1 MNRLL
6 IVSNRLP
13 VTIQKKKGKLYFN
26 QSVGGL
32 ATGLGSFYQSFNS
45 KWVGW
50 CGIPSERISLEEKKI
65 IETKLEQEYSSYPV
79 FLSKRDV
86 ELYYGEFCNK
96 TLWPLLHGFTQYVT
110 YERNS
115 WRAFEKVNKVFAS
128 SVLKIAEPE
137 DMVWAHD
144 YHLMLL
150 PSLLREE
157 HPDMAIGFFL
167 HTPFP
172 SSDVFRLIPWREEIL
187 YGLLAAD
194 LLGFH
199 TYSYVQNFLMTVRRL
214 LGLNHILGKI
224 IVGDHMAKVDS
235 FPIGIDYP
243 RFASADTR
251 PKVRASIDNLS
262 KKLGKTKKIL
272 SIDRLD
278 YTKGVL
284 NRLKGFDLFL
294 NAYPEFKEK
303 VTLVLVAVPSR
314 TKVKRYQSLKKN
326 VDELIGKINGDHGTL
341 GWTPIQYIYRSLP
354 FHSLLALYRIS
365 EVAMITPLRDGMNL
379 IAKEYVATKT
389 DGKGVLILSEMA
401 GAVEEL
407 REAIIVNPNSIDEI
421 AEALKKA
428 LSMPENEQIRRN
440 RIMQERLR
448 NYDIKVWAHDFMS
461 SLSQVKKDQ
470 KELSAKEVGSK
481 IKTKIIVDYL
491 KSESRLIFLDYDGTL
506 VPFASTPE
514 TAKPDLKLQNLLISL
529 AEDAKNQVVI
539 ISGRN
544 KESLEEFFVD
554 IDIGL
559 VAEHGAWIR
568 DSRGKWMTTG
578 NYNTDW
584 KRTIRP
590 ILERFKRRTPGALVE
605 EKDFSLVWHYRRAD
619 PELSSVRVAEL
630 KETLYFLTSNLE
642 LDVAEGNKIVEV
654 KNAGINKGSAAM
666 KWMSKKNW
674 DFMLAV
680 GDDVTDEDLF
690 SVLPE
695 FAYSIKVGLAPSK
708 AKFRFKSQKDVR
720 SLLENLRHTKVTRPL
735 SQE

>member
-590 ILERFKRRTPGALVE
+590 ILERFKHRTPGALVE
-605 EKDFSLVWHYRRAD
+605 EKDFSLVWHYRRAN

>member
-590 ILERFKRRTPGALVE
+590 ILERFKRRTPGALIE

-720 SLLENLRHTKVTRPL
+720 SLLEDLRHTKVTRPL

>member
-1 MNRLL
+1 M
-6 IVSNRLP
+6 
-13 VTIQKKKGKLYFN
+13 
-26 QSVGGL
+26 
-32 ATGLGSFYQSFNS
+32 
-45 KWVGW
+45 
-50 CGIPSERISLEEKKI
+50 
-65 IETKLEQEYSSYPV
+65 
-79 FLSKRDV
+79 
-86 ELYYGEFCNK
+86 
-96 TLWPLLHGFTQYVT
+96 
-110 YERNS
+110 
-115 WRAFEKVNKVFAS
+115 
-128 SVLKIAEPE
+128 
-137 DMVWAHD
+137 
-144 YHLMLL
+144 YH
-150 PSLLREE
+150 
-157 HPDMAIGFFL
+157 
-167 HTPFP
+167 
-172 SSDVFRLIPWREEIL
+172 
-187 YGLLAAD
+187 
-194 LLGFH
+194 
-199 TYSYVQNFLMTVRRL
+199 
-214 LGLNHILGKI
+214 
-224 IVGDHMAKVDS
+224 
-235 FPIGIDYP
+235 
-243 RFASADTR
+243 
-251 PKVRASIDNLS
+251 
-262 KKLGKTKKIL
+262 
-272 SIDRLD
+272 
-278 YTKGVL
+278 
-284 NRLKGFDLFL
+284 
-294 NAYPEFKEK
+294 
-303 VTLVLVAVPSR
+303 
-314 TKVKRYQSLKKN
+314 
-326 VDELIGKINGDHGTL
+326 
-341 GWTPIQYIYRSLP
+341 SLP

-365 EVAMITPLRDGMNL
+365 DVAMVTPLADGMNL
-379 IAKEYVATKT
+379 IAKEYLATKT
-389 DGKGVLILSEMA
+389 DGKGVLVLSEMA

-590 ILERFKRRTPGALVE
+590 ILERFKRRTPGALIE

-666 KWMSKKNW
+666 KWMSKENW
-674 DFMLAV
+674 DFMLSV

-720 SLLENLRHTKVTRPL
+720 SLLENLRYTKVTRPL
-735 SQE
+735 SPE

>member
-13 VTIQKKKGKLYFN
+13 VTVQKKKGRLYFSP
-26 QSVGGL
+26 SVGGL
-32 ATGLGSFYQSFNS
+32 ATGLGSFYKSYDS
-45 KWVGW
+45 MWVGW
-50 CGIPSERISLEEKKI
+50 CGIPSEKIDVKEKEKI
-65 IETKLEQEYSSYPV
+65 EITLAKEFSSHPV
-79 FLSKRDV
+79 FLSKRNI

-110 YERNS
+110 YDKNS
-115 WRAFEKVNKVFAS
+115 WKAYEKVNEIFADC
-128 SVLKIAEPE
+128 VLAIAEPE
-137 DMVWAHD
+137 DMVWVHD

-150 PSLLREE
+150 PHLLREK
-157 HPDMAIGFFL
+157 HPNMTIGFFL

-172 SSDVFRLIPWREEIL
+172 SSDIFRLLPWREEIL
-187 YGLLAAD
+187 RGLLEAD
-194 LLGFH
+194 LVGFH
-199 TYSYVQNFLMTVRRL
+199 TYNYVHNFLMTVSRL
-214 LGLNHILGKI
+214 LSLNHTLGKI
-224 IVGDHMAKVDS
+224 IVGDHLTKVDS

-243 RFASADTR
+243 RFAHAETR
-251 PKVRASIDNLS
+251 PKVQASIQNLS
-262 KKLGKTKKIL
+262 RKLGKIRKIL

-284 NRLKGFDLFL
+284 HRLKGFDLFL
-294 NAYPEFKEK
+294 KSYPEFKEK

-407 REAIIVNPNSIDEI
+407 REAIIVNPNSIEEI

-428 LSMPENEQIRRN
+428 LSMPEVEQVRRN

-448 NYDIKVWAHDFMS
+448 NYDIKFWANDFMTI
-461 SLSQVKKDQ
+461 LSQVKMEQ
-470 KELSAKEVGSK
+470 NELSATEVGDK
-481 IKTKIIVDYL
+481 IKTKIIDDFL
-491 KSESRLIFLDYDGTL
+491 RSERRLIFLDYDGTL
-506 VPFASTPE
+506 VPFAATPE
-514 TAKPDLKLQNLLISL
+514 AAKPDAELQNLLVSL
-529 AEDAKNQVVI
+529 AEDSKNQVVI

-544 KESLEEFFVD
+544 KEALAEFFKNVS
-554 IDIGL
+554 IGL

-568 DSRGKWMTTG
+568 DERGNWTTTG
-578 NYNTDW
+578 GYNMDW
-584 KRTIRP
+584 KEKVRP

-619 PELSSVRVAEL
+619 PELSFVRVAEL
-630 KETLYFLTSNLE
+630 KDTLYFLTANLK

-654 KNAGINKGSAAM
+654 KNAGINKGTAAM
-666 KWMSKKNW
+666 KWISKKKWN
-674 DFMLAV
+674 FILAV

-690 SVLPE
+690 RELPE
-695 FAYSIKVGLAPSK
+695 FAYSLKVGLAPSR
-708 AKFRFKSQKDVR
+708 AKLRFKTQSEVIPF
-720 SLLENLRHTKVTRPL
+720 LRKMKNA
-735 SQE
+735 E

>member
-13 VTIQKKKGKLYFN
+13 VTIQKKKGKTYFN

-32 ATGLGSFYQSFNS
+32 ATGLGSFYKSFDG
-45 KWVGW
+45 KWIGW
-50 CGIPSERISLEEKKI
+50 CGITAEKIDLEEKKI
-65 IETKLEQEYSSYPV
+65 IETKLEKEFSSYPV
-79 FLSKRDV
+79 ILSKKNV

-110 YERNS
+110 YDRNS
-115 WRAFEKVNKVFAS
+115 WKAYEKVNEIFAN
-128 SVLKIAEPE
+128 SVLEIAEPE
-137 DMVWAHD
+137 DMVWVHD

-150 PSLLREE
+150 PSLLRKK
-157 HPDMAIGFFL
+157 HPNMAIGFFL

-172 SSDVFRLIPWREEIL
+172 SSDIFRLLPWREEIL
-187 YGLLAAD
+187 RGLLEAD

-214 LGLNHILGKI
+214 LSLNHTLGKI
-224 IVGDHMAKVDS
+224 IVGDHLAKVDS

-243 RFASADTR
+243 RFADAETI
-251 PKVRASIDNLS
+251 PKVQASIKNLNR
-262 KKLGKTKKIL
+262 KLGKTRKIL

-284 NRLKGFDLFL
+284 HRLKGFDLFL
-294 NAYPEFKEK
+294 NSYPEFKEK

-354 FHSLLALYRIS
+354 FRSLLALYRIS
-365 EVAMITPLRDGMNL
+365 DVAMITPLRDGMNL

-389 DGKGVLILSEMA
+389 DGKGVLVLSEMA

-407 REAIIVNPNSIDEI
+407 REAIIVNPNSIEEI

-428 LSMPENEQIRRN
+428 LFMSEDEQIRRN

-448 NYDIKVWAHDFMS
+448 NYDIKFWANDFMN

-470 KELSAKEVGSK
+470 KELSAKEVGRE
-481 IKTKIIVDYL
+481 IKTKIINDYAR
-491 KSESRLIFLDYDGTL
+491 SENRLIFLDYDGTL

-514 TAKPDLKLQNLLISL
+514 AAKPDADLQTLLVSL
-529 AEDAKNQVVI
+529 AQDAKNQVVI

-544 KESLEEFFVD
+544 REALEEFFEDVN
-554 IDIGL
+554 IGL

-568 DSRGKWMTTG
+568 DSRGNWATTG
-578 NYNTDW
+578 DYNTDW
-584 KRTIRP
+584 KEKIRS
-590 ILERFKRRTPGALVE
+590 ILDHFKRRTPGALVE
-605 EKDFSLVWHYRRAD
+605 EKDFSLVWHYRKTA

-630 KETLYFLTSNLE
+630 KNTLYFLTANLE

-654 KNAGINKGSAAM
+654 KNSGINKGHAAIE
-666 KWMSKKNW
+666 WISKKKW
-674 DFMLAV
+674 DFILAV
-680 GDDVTDEDLF
+680 GDDATDEDLF
-690 SVLPE
+690 RELPE
-695 FAYSIKVGLAPSK
+695 FAYSIKIGLAPSR
-708 AKFRFKSQKDVR
+708 AKLRFKTQNEVIPFLKKMK
-720 SLLENLRHTKVTRPL
+720 NAK
-735 SQE
+735 

>member
-32 ATGLGSFYQSFNS
+32 ATGLGSFYKSFNS

-50 CGIPSERISLEEKKI
+50 CGITSEKIGLEEKKT
-65 IETKLEQEYSSYPV
+65 IETKLAKEFSSYPV
-79 FLSKRDV
+79 FLSKKDV
-86 ELYYGEFCNK
+86 ELYYGEFCNR
-96 TLWPLLHGFTQYVT
+96 TLWPLLHGFTQYAT
-110 YERNS
+110 YDRNS
-115 WRAFEKVNKVFAS
+115 WRAYEKVNGVFAD
-128 SVLKIAEPE
+128 SVLEIAEPE
-137 DMVWAHD
+137 DMVWVHD

-150 PSLLREE
+150 PSLLRKK
-157 HPDMAIGFFL
+157 HPNMAIGFFL

-172 SSDVFRLIPWREEIL
+172 SSDVFRLLPWREEIL
-187 YGLLAAD
+187 RGLLEAD

-214 LGLNHILGKI
+214 LSLNHTLGKI
-224 IVGDHMAKVDS
+224 IVDNHMAKVDS

-243 RFASADTR
+243 RFADAETK
-251 PKVRASIDNLS
+251 PKVQASIKKLS
-262 KKLGKTKKIL
+262 SKLGKTRKIL

-284 NRLKGFDLFL
+284 HRLKGFDLFL
-294 NAYPEFKEK
+294 NSYPEFKEK
-303 VTLVLVAVPSR
+303 VILVLVAVPSR

-365 EVAMITPLRDGMNL
+365 DVAMITPLRDGMNL

-428 LSMPENEQIRRN
+428 LSMPEDEQVRRN

-448 NYDIKVWAHDFMS
+448 NYDIKVWAHDFMN

-470 KELSAKEVGSK
+470 KELSAKEVSSEV
-481 IKTKIIVDYL
+481 KTKIIDDYL
-491 KSESRLIFLDYDGTL
+491 RSGSRLIFLDYDGTL

-514 TAKPDLKLQNLLISL
+514 AAKPDAELQNLLASL
-529 AEDAKNQVVI
+529 VEDNENQVVI

-544 KESLEEFFVD
+544 KEALEEFFEDVN
-554 IDIGL
+554 IGL

-568 DSRGKWMTTG
+568 DSKGKWATAG
-578 NYNTDW
+578 DYNTDW
-584 KRTIRP
+584 KETIRP
-590 ILERFKRRTPGALVE
+590 VLDRFKRRTPGALVE
-605 EKDFSLVWHYRRAD
+605 EKDFSLVWHYRKAD

-630 KETLYFLTSNLE
+630 KDTLYFLTANLK

-654 KNAGINKGSAAM
+654 KNAGINKGHAAM
-666 KWMSKKNW
+666 KWISKKKW
-674 DFMLAV
+674 DFILAV

-690 SVLPE
+690 RELPD
-695 FAYSIKVGLAPSK
+695 FAYSIKVGLAPSR
-708 AKFRFKSQKDVR
+708 AKFRFKSQRDVR
-720 SLLENLRHTKVTRPL
+720 SLLKSLRDAKHLPA
-735 SQE
+735 S

>member
-115 WRAFEKVNKVFAS
+115 WGAFEKVNKVFAN

-137 DMVWAHD
+137 DMAWAHD

-157 HPDMAIGFFL
+157 YPDLAIGFFL

-243 RFASADTR
+243 RFASAETR

-440 RIMQERLR
+440 RIMQERLC

-481 IKTKIIVDYL
+481 IKTKIIDDYL
-491 KSESRLIFLDYDGTL
+491 RSESRLIFLDYDGTL

>member
-590 ILERFKRRTPGALVE
+590 ILERFKRRTPGALIE

>member
-1 MNRLL
+1 MNKFL

-13 VTIQKKKGKLYFN
+13 VTIQKKKEKLYFN

-32 ATGLGSFYQSFNS
+32 ATGLGSFYKSFDS
-45 KWVGW
+45 RWVGW
-50 CGIPSERISLEEKKI
+50 CGIPSEKIDLNEKET
-65 IETKLEQEYSSYPV
+65 IEAKLKKDFSSYPV
-79 FLSKRDV
+79 FLSKRNI
-86 ELYYGEFCNK
+86 ELYYSEFCNK
-96 TLWPLLHGFTQYVT
+96 TLWPLLHGFTQYAT
-110 YERNS
+110 YDKNS
-115 WRAFEKVNKVFAS
+115 WKAYEKVNEIFANG
-128 SVLKIAEPE
+128 VLEIAEPE
-137 DMVWAHD
+137 DLVWVHD

-150 PSLLREE
+150 PRLLREK
-157 HPDMAIGFFL
+157 HPNMTIGFFL

-172 SSDVFRLIPWREEIL
+172 SSDIFRLLPWREEIL
-187 YGLLAAD
+187 RGLLEAD

-199 TYSYVQNFLMTVRRL
+199 TYNYVHNFLMTVSRL
-214 LGLNHILGKI
+214 LSLNHTSGKI
-224 IVGDHMAKVDS
+224 IVGDHLVKVDS

-243 RFASADTR
+243 RFANAENR
-251 PKVRASIDNLS
+251 PKVQASIQNLS
-262 KKLGKTKKIL
+262 RKLEKTRKIL

-284 NRLKGFDLFL
+284 HRLKGFDLFL
-294 NAYPEFKEK
+294 KSYPKFKEK

-365 EVAMITPLRDGMNL
+365 DVAMVTPLRDGMNL

-407 REAIIVNPNSIDEI
+407 REAIIVNPNSIEEI

-428 LSMPENEQIRRN
+428 LVMPEDEQVRRN
-440 RIMQERLR
+440 RTMRERLR
-448 NYDIKVWAHDFMS
+448 NYDIKVWANDFMTI
-461 SLSQVKKDQ
+461 LSQVKKEQ
-470 KELSAKEVGSK
+470 KELSAKEVNDK
-481 IKTKIIVDYL
+481 IKTEIIDDYL
-491 KSESRLIFLDYDGTL
+491 RSESRLIFLDYDGTL

-514 TAKPDLKLQNLLISL
+514 AAKPDAELQNLLVSL
-529 AEDAKNQVVI
+529 VEDAKNQVVI

-544 KESLEEFFVD
+544 KEALEKFFED
-554 IDIGL
+554 INIGL

-568 DSRGKWMTTG
+568 GNRGKWATIG
-578 NYNTDW
+578 DYNTDW
-584 KRTIRP
+584 KEKIKP
-590 ILERFKRRTPGALVE
+590 ILDRFKRRTPGALVE

-630 KETLYFLTSNLE
+630 EDTLYFLTANLK

-654 KNAGINKGSAAM
+654 KNAGINKGHAAM
-666 KWMSKKNW
+666 KWISKKKW
-674 DFMLAV
+674 DFILAV

-690 SVLPE
+690 RELPE
-695 FAYSIKVGLAPSK
+695 FAYSLKVGLAPSR
-708 AKFRFKSQKDVR
+708 AKLRFKTQNEVIPFLKKMNDA
-720 SLLENLRHTKVTRPL
+720 K
-735 SQE
+735 

>member
-26 QSVGGL
+26 QSVGGV

-50 CGIPSERISLEEKKI
+50 CGIPSEKISLEEKKT
-65 IETKLEQEYSSYPV
+65 IESKLEQEYSSYPV
-79 FLSKRDV
+79 FLSKRAV

-115 WRAFEKVNKVFAS
+115 WKAFEKVNKVFAN

-172 SSDVFRLIPWREEIL
+172 SSDVFRLLPWREEIL

-243 RFASADTR
+243 RFASAETR

-303 VTLVLVAVPSR
+303 VNLVLVAVPSR

-326 VDELIGKINGDHGTL
+326 VDELIGKINGEHGTL

-389 DGKGVLILSEMA
+389 DGRGVLILSEMA
-401 GAVEEL
+401 GAVDEL

-421 AEALKKA
+421 AEALKIA

-448 NYDIKVWAHDFMS
+448 NYDIKVWAHDFMN

-481 IKTKIIVDYL
+481 IKTKIVGDYL
-491 KSESRLIFLDYDGTL
+491 RSESRLIFLDYDGTL

-544 KESLEEFFVD
+544 KESLEEFFMD

-568 DSRGKWMTTG
+568 DGRGKWMTTG

-605 EKDFSLVWHYRRAD
+605 EKDFSLVWHYRGAD
-619 PELSSVRVAEL
+619 PELSLVRVAEL

-654 KNAGINKGSAAM
+654 KNAGINKGRAAM
-666 KWMSKKNW
+666 TWMSKKSW

-720 SLLENLRHTKVTRPL
+720 SLLENLRYTKVTRPL

>member
-115 WRAFEKVNKVFAS
+115 WRAFEKVNKVFAN

-137 DMVWAHD
+137 DMAWAHD

-157 HPDMAIGFFL
+157 HPDLAIGFFL

-243 RFASADTR
+243 RFASAETR

-481 IKTKIIVDYL
+481 IKTKIIVDYF
-491 KSESRLIFLDYDGTL
+491 KSENRLIFLDYDGTL

-720 SLLENLRHTKVTRPL
+720 SLLENLRYTKVTRPL

>member
-32 ATGLGSFYQSFNS
+32 ATGLGSFYKSFNS

-50 CGIPSERISLEEKKI
+50 CGITSEKIGLDEKKTV
-65 IETKLEQEYSSYPV
+65 ETKLTKEFSSYPV

-86 ELYYGEFCNK
+86 ELYYSEFCNR
-96 TLWPLLHGFTQYVT
+96 TLWPLLHGFTQYAT
-110 YERNS
+110 YDRNS
-115 WRAFEKVNKVFAS
+115 WRAYEKVNGVFAD
-128 SVLKIAEPE
+128 SVLEIAEPE
-137 DMVWAHD
+137 DMVWVHD

-150 PSLLREE
+150 PSLLRKK
-157 HPDMAIGFFL
+157 HPNMAIGFFL

-172 SSDVFRLIPWREEIL
+172 SSDVFRLLPWREEIL
-187 YGLLAAD
+187 RGLLEAD

-214 LGLNHILGKI
+214 LSLNHTLGKI
-224 IVGDHMAKVDS
+224 IVDNHMAKVDS

-243 RFASADTR
+243 RFADAETR
-251 PKVRASIDNLS
+251 PKVQASIKKLS
-262 KKLGKTKKIL
+262 SKLGKTRKIL

-284 NRLKGFDLFL
+284 HRLKGFDLFL
-294 NAYPEFKEK
+294 NSYPEFKEK
-303 VTLVLVAVPSR
+303 VILVLVAVPSR

-365 EVAMITPLRDGMNL
+365 DVAMITPLRDGMNL
-379 IAKEYVATKT
+379 IAKEYIATKT
-389 DGKGVLILSEMA
+389 DGKGILILSEMA

-407 REAIIVNPNSIDEI
+407 REAIIVNPNSIEEI

-428 LSMPENEQIRRN
+428 LSMPEDEQARRN

-448 NYDIKVWAHDFMS
+448 NYDIKVWAHDFMN

-470 KELSAKEVGSK
+470 KELSAKEVGSE
-481 IKTKIIVDYL
+481 IRLKIIDDYL
-491 KSESRLIFLDYDGTL
+491 RSGSRLIFLDYDGTL

-514 TAKPDLKLQNLLISL
+514 AAKPDAELQNLLASL
-529 AEDAKNQVVI
+529 VEDDENQVVI

-544 KESLEEFFVD
+544 KEALEEFFEDVN
-554 IDIGL
+554 IGL

-568 DSRGKWMTTG
+568 DSKGKWATTG
-578 NYNTDW
+578 DYNTDW
-584 KRTIRP
+584 KETIRP

-605 EKDFSLVWHYRRAD
+605 EKDFSLVWHYRKAD

-630 KETLYFLTSNLE
+630 KDTLYFLTANLK

-654 KNAGINKGSAAM
+654 KNAGINKGHAAM
-666 KWMSKKNW
+666 KWISKKKWN
-674 DFMLAV
+674 FILAV

-690 SVLPE
+690 RELPD
-695 FAYSIKVGLAPSK
+695 FAYSIKVGLAPSR
-708 AKFRFKSQKDVR
+708 AKFRFKSSKDVR
-720 SLLENLRHTKVTRPL
+720 SLLIRLRDAKLLPA
-735 SQE
+735 S

>member
-13 VTIQKKKGKLYFN
+13 VTIQKKKGKMYFN

-32 ATGLGSFYQSFNS
+32 ATGLGSFYKSFNG
-45 KWVGW
+45 KWIGW
-50 CGIPSERISLEEKKI
+50 CGIPSERIDLEETKTIK
-65 IETKLEQEYSSYPV
+65 TKLEEEFSSYPV
-79 FLSKRDV
+79 FLSKRNI
-86 ELYYGEFCNK
+86 ELYYSVFCNR
-96 TLWPLLHGFTQYVT
+96 TLWPLLHGFTQYAT
-110 YERNS
+110 YDKNS
-115 WRAFEKVNKVFAS
+115 WKAYYKVNEIFANG
-128 SVLKIAEPE
+128 VLEIAEPE
-137 DMVWAHD
+137 DMVWIHD

-150 PSLLREE
+150 PSLLRKK
-157 HPDMAIGFFL
+157 HPNMAIGFFL

-172 SSDVFRLIPWREEIL
+172 SSDIFRLLPWREEIL
-187 YGLLAAD
+187 HGLLEAD

-199 TYSYVQNFLMTVRRL
+199 TYNYVHNFLMTVSRL
-214 LGLNHILGKI
+214 LSLNHTLGKI
-224 IVGDHMAKVDS
+224 IVGDHMVKVDS

-243 RFASADTR
+243 RFANAENR
-251 PKVRASIDNLS
+251 PKVQASIQNLS
-262 KKLGKTKKIL
+262 RKLGKTRKIL

-284 NRLKGFDLFL
+284 HRLKGFDLFL
-294 NAYPEFKEK
+294 DSYPEFKEK

-365 EVAMITPLRDGMNL
+365 DVAMITPLRDGMNL

-389 DGKGVLILSEMA
+389 DGKGVLIISEMA

-407 REAIIVNPNSIDEI
+407 REAIIVNPNSIEEI

-428 LSMPENEQIRRN
+428 LVMPEDEQVRRN
-440 RIMQERLR
+440 RIMQERLS
-448 NYDIKVWAHDFMS
+448 NYDIKVWANDFMTI
-461 SLSQVKKDQ
+461 LSQVKKEQ
-470 KELSAKEVGSK
+470 KELSAKEVNDK
-481 IKTKIIVDYL
+481 IKTEIIDDYL
-491 KSESRLIFLDYDGTL
+491 RSKSRLIFLDYDGTL

-514 TAKPDLKLQNLLISL
+514 AAKPDAELKSLLVSL
-529 AEDAKNQVVI
+529 AEDTKNQVVI

-544 KESLEEFFVD
+544 KGALEKFFEDVN
-554 IDIGL
+554 IGL

-568 DSRGKWMTTG
+568 DNRGKWATTG
-578 NYNTDW
+578 DYNTDW
-584 KRTIRP
+584 KEKIRP
-590 ILERFKRRTPGALVE
+590 ILDRFKRRTPGALVE

-630 KETLYFLTSNLE
+630 KDTLYFLTANLK

-654 KNAGINKGSAAM
+654 KNAGINKGTAAM
-666 KWMSKKNW
+666 KWISKKKW
-674 DFMLAV
+674 DFILAV

-690 SVLPE
+690 RELPE
-695 FAYSIKVGLAPSK
+695 FAYSLKVGLAPSR
-708 AKFRFKSQKDVR
+708 AKLQFKTQKEVIPF
-720 SLLENLRHTKVTRPL
+720 LKKMKNAK
-735 SQE
+735 

>member
-13 VTIQKKKGKLYFN
+13 VTIQKKKGTLYFN

-32 ATGLGSFYQSFNS
+32 ATGLGSFYKSFNS

-50 CGIPSERISLEEKKI
+50 CGIPSERIGAEDKKT
-65 IETKLEQEYSSYPV
+65 IETKLEQEFSSYPV

-110 YERNS
+110 YDRNS
-115 WRAFEKVNKVFAS
+115 WRAFEKVNEIFAN
-128 SVLKIAEPE
+128 SVLKIAEPD
-137 DMVWAHD
+137 DMVWIHD

-150 PSLLREE
+150 PSLIREE
-157 HPDMAIGFFL
+157 HPDMTIGFFL

-172 SSDVFRLIPWREEIL
+172 SSDVFRLLPWREEIL

-214 LGLNHILGKI
+214 LGLNHTLGKI
-224 IVGDHMAKVDS
+224 IIGDHIAKVDS
-235 FPIGIDYP
+235 FPIGIDYQL
-243 RFASADTR
+243 FAAAETK
-251 PKVRASIDNLS
+251 PKVQASIDKLS
-262 KKLGKTKKIL
+262 RRLGKTKKIL

-284 NRLKGFDLFL
+284 HRLKGFDLFL
-294 NAYPEFKEK
+294 KSYPEYRGK

-326 VDELIGKINGDHGTL
+326 VDELIGKINGDYGKV
-341 GWTPIQYIYRSLP
+341 GWTPIQYMYHSLP
-354 FHSLLALYRIS
+354 FHRLLALYRIS
-365 EVAMITPLRDGMNL
+365 DVAMVTPLADGMNL
-379 IAKEYVATKT
+379 IAKEYIATKT
-389 DGKGVLILSEMA
+389 DGKGVLVLSEMA

-428 LSMPENEQIRRN
+428 LSMPKEEQIRRN
-440 RIMQERLR
+440 RTMQERLCSY
-448 NYDIKVWAHDFMS
+448 NINVWADDFMN

-470 KELSAKEVGSK
+470 QELRAKEVGSK
-481 IKTKIIVDYL
+481 IKAKIIDDYL
-491 KSESRLIFLDYDGTL
+491 RSESQLIFLDYDGTL

-514 TAKPDLKLQNLLISL
+514 AAKPDAELQNLLCSL

-544 KESLEEFFVD
+544 KESLEEFFENV
-554 IDIGL
+554 DIGL

-568 DSRGKWMTTG
+568 NDQGKWTTIG
-578 NYNTDW
+578 DYNTDW
-584 KRTIRP
+584 KETIRP

-619 PELSSVRVAEL
+619 PELSAVRVAEL
-630 KETLYFLTSNLE
+630 KETLYFLTANLE

-654 KNAGINKGSAAM
+654 KNAGINKGHAAM
-666 KWMSKKNW
+666 KWMSKKKW
-674 DFMLAV
+674 DFILAV

-690 SVLPE
+690 SELPD

-708 AKFRFKSQKDVR
+708 AKFRFKSQKEVR
-720 SLLENLRHTKVTRPL
+720 LLLENLRDAKAKREL
-735 SQE
+735 SPN

>member
-13 VTIQKKKGKLYFN
+13 VTIQKKKGKMYFN

-32 ATGLGSFYQSFNS
+32 ATGLGSFYKSFDS
-45 KWVGW
+45 MWVGW
-50 CGIPSERISLEEKKI
+50 CGIPSEKIDLNEKET
-65 IETKLEQEYSSYPV
+65 IETKLKKDFSSYPV
-79 FLSKRDV
+79 FLSKRNI
-86 ELYYGEFCNK
+86 ELYYSEFCNK
-96 TLWPLLHGFTQYVT
+96 TLWPLLHGFTQYAT
-110 YERNS
+110 YDKNS
-115 WRAFEKVNKVFAS
+115 WKAYEKVNEIFANG
-128 SVLKIAEPE
+128 VLEIAEPE
-137 DMVWAHD
+137 DLVWVHD

-150 PSLLREE
+150 PRLLREKQ
-157 HPDMAIGFFL
+157 PNMTIGFFL

-172 SSDVFRLIPWREEIL
+172 SSDIFRLLPWREEIL
-187 YGLLAAD
+187 RGLLEAD
-194 LLGFH
+194 LVGFH
-199 TYSYVQNFLMTVRRL
+199 TYNYVHNFLMTVSRL
-214 LGLNHILGKI
+214 LSLNHTLGKI
-224 IVGDHMAKVDS
+224 IVGDHLAKVDS

-243 RFASADTR
+243 RFANAENR
-251 PKVRASIDNLS
+251 PKVQASIQNLS
-262 KKLGKTKKIL
+262 RKLGKTRKIL

-284 NRLKGFDLFL
+284 HRLKGFDLFL
-294 NAYPEFKEK
+294 NSYPEFKEK

-326 VDELIGKINGDHGTL
+326 VDELIGKINGDYGTL

-365 EVAMITPLRDGMNL
+365 DVAMITPLRDGMNL

-407 REAIIVNPNSIDEI
+407 REAIIVNPNSIEEI

-428 LSMPENEQIRRN
+428 LVMPENEQVRRN

-448 NYDIKVWAHDFMS
+448 NYDIKVWANDFMTI
-461 SLSQVKKDQ
+461 LSQIKKEQ
-470 KELSAKEVGSK
+470 KELSAKEVNDK
-481 IKTKIIVDYL
+481 IKTEIIDDYL
-491 KSESRLIFLDYDGTL
+491 RSESRLIFLDYDGTL

-514 TAKPDLKLQNLLISL
+514 AAKLDAELQNLLVSL

-544 KESLEEFFVD
+544 KESLEKFFEDVN
-554 IDIGL
+554 IGL

-568 DSRGKWMTTG
+568 DNRGKWVTTG
-578 NYNTDW
+578 DYNTDW
-584 KRTIRP
+584 KEKVRP
-590 ILERFKRRTPGALVE
+590 ILDRFKRRTPGALVE

-630 KETLYFLTSNLE
+630 KDTLYFLTANLK

-654 KNAGINKGSAAM
+654 KNAGINKGTAAM
-666 KWMSKKNW
+666 KWISKRKW
-674 DFMLAV
+674 DFILAV

-690 SVLPE
+690 RELPE
-695 FAYSIKVGLAPSK
+695 FAYSLKVGLAPSRAKLRFKTQNEVIPFLKKMKK
-708 AKFRFKSQKDVR
+708 AK
-720 SLLENLRHTKVTRPL
+720 
-735 SQE
+735 